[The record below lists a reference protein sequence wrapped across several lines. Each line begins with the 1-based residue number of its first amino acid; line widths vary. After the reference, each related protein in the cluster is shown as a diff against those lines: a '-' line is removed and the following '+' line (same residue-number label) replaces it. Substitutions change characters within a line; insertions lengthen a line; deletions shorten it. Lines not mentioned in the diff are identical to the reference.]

1 MNFTDLDA
9 YSKRLLYASLY
20 LWLFKPG
27 PFIGLGRGQTG
38 DRSIIV
44 EGNTLFLLLLTIK
57 SKKNKNEIFFLS

>member
-38 DRSIIV
+38 DPR
-44 EGNTLFLLLLTIK
+44 
-57 SKKNKNEIFFLS
+57 FFKVTYMNMYL